1 VLPFSR
7 FSRYFIEVSRH
18 GSLRKAAQALH
29 VAASSID
36 RQILHA
42 EKELEIRLFERL
54 PSGLKLTSAGELLLD
69 DMRRWRKD
77 YGRTLQRVDD
87 LKGLKRGHVGIAVID
102 ALSEGFVARTIAELG
117 EERPLFTFDVRVLEN
132 SAVAEAVIT
141 SEVDCGVM
149 LDPIESPSLKIR
161 ARAEIPIGM
170 AMRPDH
176 PLARESSLTISRA
189 LVGYRQI
196 VAAAPLIVHERAKRL
211 YAPYQANS
219 DQIVS
224 CNDIRMIRSLIRAG
238 AGIGILSLI
247 DLAMD
252 VDEGRLTFVRLQG
265 RQTKPLTL
273 ALCIAPHRQLSQAAQ
288 SVIDRLALALGLIA

>member
-1 VLPFSR
+1 MLPFSR